1 MRGFQPQHFADGG
14 LVQGFKRVFGMDEE
28 RNARVAAYRAQQAQ
42 EKAQQQA
49 AAAPAPAPQPQPQRA
64 ITEYAGD
71 SAMKRREKAAGL
83 ADGGTVKPRG
93 FKAGGLIRGPGTG
106 TSDSIE
112 TEKRP
117 GTFIMPADS
126 TQAIGPEALEE
137 MGEVDNSAM
146 EEQGEEVPVRLS
158 NGEFELPPEK
168 VQALGEAVLTV
179 MRDATH
185 KPVRGFAPQAEP
197 EEPRQ
202 FFADGGLVK
211 PKKGFDVEAW
221 TQQQEQQRAAGT
233 QAALAAGKAAMD
245 EADTQAASRQGQK
258 SPVGMTPDQAYRAGL
273 ITSPTPIV
281 NTAATPAPQRQPG
294 IFPNNSPDA
303 GANIYGA
310 SNSAIGNAV
319 GKAAGFVADAFPG
332 TTAAIK
338 GSAQDAK
345 DAYQRGGIGAA
356 VGQSA
361 RVAATPL
368 IGLADD
374 VASGAARVLNP
385 AANALKTF
393 ATGDATPIGQT
404 AATPSAP
411 SVAKPQVAPST
422 APAGASTAGA
432 GRGSVNPPTVD
443 PAGQSAAVE
452 AGKQPIAGVYK
463 HGPGQYS
470 DNATGMNFP
479 PAFTGQPSAQN
490 LAAADNLARGFVPGG
505 NASPAVGGGSASAP
519 AGITAPT
526 VRNST
531 NDWAARKQL
540 ENMATAASSITNRP
554 EWQSGSTTIA
564 GSARGFTGTV
574 DPQGKVAAY
583 KAAVA
588 NDQALQLAQPGLEQ
602 TAMRENG
609 GLQRE
614 ALQQQGGLQREQ
626 VQQAGANTRASASNA
641 VDQRRVGLEEQVR
654 GFDIREGQR
663 KEQLFARYDAAK
675 TPEEKAAVVQQIR
688 DLSGKQTES
697 PWKVQVT
704 PTTKN
709 ADGSTT
715 EGSVIRYN
723 QQTGQAERVD
733 LGQGGRA
740 PSGAGKM
747 PPPSD
752 RPVGSTSTVNGKV
765 AVWDGQKWVPRA

>member
-28 RNARVAAYRAQQAQ
+28 RNARVAAYRAQAAQ
-42 EKAQQQA
+42 EKAAQ
-49 AAAPAPAPQPQPQRA
+49 APAPAPAPAPA
-64 ITEYAGD
+64 LSDYAGMG
-71 SAMKRREKAAGL
+71 AMKRREKAAGL

-126 TQAIGPEALEE
+126 TQAIGPKALEE
-137 MGEVDNSAM
+137 MGEVDDSAM
-146 EEQGEEVPVRLS
+146 EEQGEEVPVCLS

-211 PKKGFDVEAW
+211 PKKGVDMEAW
-221 TQQQEQQRAAGT
+221 TQQQEQQRAADT

-245 EADTQAASRQGQK
+245 EVDAQATSRQGQK

-273 ITSPTPIV
+273 ITSPPPIG

-294 IFPNNSPDA
+294 VFPNNSPDA

-345 DAYQRGGIGAA
+345 EAYQQGGIGAA

-393 ATGDATPIGQT
+393 ATGDATPIGQS
-404 AATPSAP
+404 APALSAP
-411 SVAKPQVAPST
+411 SVAKPQAAPST
-422 APAGASTAGA
+422 APAGASTAGS
-432 GRGSVNPPTVD
+432 GRGFVNLPTVD

-463 HGPGQYS
+463 HGLGQYS
-470 DNATGMNFP
+470 DNATGMDFP
-479 PAFTGQPSAQN
+479 PGFTGQPSAQN

-505 NASPAVGGGSASAP
+505 NASPGQAQAP
-519 AGITAPT
+519 AGIAAPT

-554 EWQSGSTTIA
+554 EWQSGSTTLA

-588 NDQALQLAQPGLEQ
+588 NDQALQQAQPGLDQ

-614 ALQQQGGLQREQ
+614 AVQQQGGLQREQ
-626 VQQAGANTRASASNA
+626 VQQAGANQRSARGFEI
-641 VDQRRVGLEEQVR
+641 DRQRVGIESRRADGEAAVR
-654 GFDIREGQR
+654 GFQVREAGQKEELRNVLLDPNATPEQR
-663 KEQLFARYDAAK
+663 KVAQRSLSA
-675 TPEEKAAVVQQIR
+675 
-688 DLSGKQTES
+688 LSGKTAADRM
-697 PWKVQVT
+697 QVVNLPDT
-704 PTTKN
+704 VTDQGIVAKGGQALVRTLE
-709 ADGSTT
+709 DGS
-715 EGSVIRYN
+715 V
-723 QQTGQAERVD
+723 ERVPIAGSQD
-733 LGQGGRA
+733 QGAQRA
-740 PSGAGKM
+740 APKVGAVEGGYKFKGGDPANPS
-747 PPPSD
+747 SWQ
-752 RPVGSTSTVNGKV
+752 KV
-765 AVWDGQKWVPRA
+765 

>member
-28 RNARVAAYRAQQAQ
+28 RNARVAAYRAQAAQ
-42 EKAQQQA
+42 EKAAQA
-49 AAAPAPAPQPQPQRA
+49 PAQAPAPAPA
-64 ITEYAGD
+64 VSDYAGM

-158 NGEFELPPEK
+158 NGEFEVPPEK

-185 KPVRGFAPQAEP
+185 KPVRGFAPQAET

-202 FFADGGLVK
+202 FFANGGVVDDEQ
-211 PKKGFDVEAW
+211 KKRLQNQTAMYVAGAQEA
-221 TQQQEQQRAAGT
+221 AANRPP
-233 QAALAAGKAAMD
+233 
-245 EADTQAASRQGQK
+245 E
-258 SPVGMTPDQAYRAGL
+258 P
-273 ITSPTPIV
+273 
-281 NTAATPAPQRQPG
+281 PAPTSTRPPAPAPAAPVPPTQVEGWRTKAVM
-294 IFPNNSPDA
+294 D
-303 GANIYGA
+303 GA
-310 SNSAIGNAV
+310 
-319 GKAAGFVADAFPG
+319 
-332 TTAAIK
+332 
-338 GSAQDAK
+338 AQDAQAAW
-345 DAYQRGGIGAA
+345 DRGGAEGVAGAA
-356 VGQSA
+356 GAVARGAITAIPTAVGEFAYNTVAPLGGVAKGFWNGVTGGESA
-361 RVAATPL
+361 PEAPTTAQTAQAPRAPATQATQPPSAGTMAAPPAQPTTAP
-368 IGLADD
+368 I
-374 VASGAARVLNP
+374 SGAADV
-385 AANALKTF
+385 
-393 ATGDATPIGQT
+393 AT
-404 AATPSAP
+404 
-411 SVAKPQVAPST
+411 AKGGTSQVMP
-422 APAGASTAGA
+422 
-432 GRGSVNPPTVD
+432 
-443 PAGQSAAVE
+443 
-452 AGKQPIAGVYK
+452 GVFRT
-463 HGPGQYS
+463 GNSYS
-470 DNATGMNFP
+470 DSAQGAVNGAAPRGM
-479 PAFTGQPSAQN
+479 PSAQN
-490 LAAADNLARGFVPGG
+490 VAAADALAGRQQQDSVGRVAGFQPTD
-505 NASPAVGGGSASAP
+505 
-519 AGITAPT
+519 ITAP
-526 VRNST
+526 VIRNST

-540 ENMATAASSITNRP
+540 ENLATSASSMTNRP

-588 NDQALQLAQPGLEQ
+588 NDQALQQAQPGLDQ

-614 ALQQQGGLQREQ
+614 AVQQQGGLQREQ
-626 VQQAGANTRASASNA
+626 VQQAGANTRANASNA

-675 TPEEKAAVVQQIR
+675 TPEEKAAVAQQIR

-709 ADGSTT
+709 ADGSTS

-723 QQTGQAERVD
+723 AQTGAVERVD
-733 LGQGGRA
+733 TGSAAPQPMPAKEQLKAGQVYQTPRGPAR
-740 PSGAGKM
+740 
-747 PPPSD
+747 
-752 RPVGSTSTVNGKV
+752 
-765 AVWDGQKWVPRA
+765 WDGKQFTSV